1 MNDVFVC
8 IKNIAFVCIYMQLSK
23 PVKNKN
29 MIKIQCSMADP
40 NRIIDIT
47 DNKVFICVGKMA
59 YGI

>member
-1 MNDVFVC
+1 
-8 IKNIAFVCIYMQLSK
+8 MQLSK

-40 NRIIDIT
+40 NKIIDIT
-47 DNKVFICVGKMA
+47 GNKVFICVGKMA